1 MSEISSIGALGDG
14 PSRGS
19 AVERSSGRVPGG
31 PAELDQADRARRQRS
46 SDSVNLS
53 SEARAASRVEPAAE
67 GGVRTELVAR
77 VRAQLEARTYYTDEK
92 LDAAV
97 ETLIDRIVKG

>member
-1 MSEISSIGALGDG
+1 MSEISGIGALGDG

-19 AVERSSGRVPGG
+19 AVERSGRVPGG
-31 PAELDQADRARRQRS
+31 PVELDQTERARRQRS
-46 SDSVNLS
+46 SDTVNLS

-67 GGVRTELVAR
+67 GGVRAELVAR
-77 VRAQLEARTYYTDEK
+77 VRSQLEARTYYTEEK